1 MNESPI
7 QFSAGLHL
15 LHVVSGTGFNT
26 RVLQPEGGPAEIPA
40 GTGGSASPLAAAD
53 GSNGQVEGTP
63 SGVYQKEGEARGG
76 SFLSSV

>member
-1 MNESPI
+1 MNENPVLFLAS
-7 QFSAGLHL
+7 LHL
-15 LHVVSGTGFNT
+15 LQVVSRTGFSS
-26 RVLQPEGGPAEIPA
+26 PAEIPA